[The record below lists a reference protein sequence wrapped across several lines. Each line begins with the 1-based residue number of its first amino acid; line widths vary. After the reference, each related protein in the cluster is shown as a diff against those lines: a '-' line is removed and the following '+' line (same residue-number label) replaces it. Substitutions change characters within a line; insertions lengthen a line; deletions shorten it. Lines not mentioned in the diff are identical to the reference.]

1 MGPNR
6 ERVQA
11 EALKIAHKSARFF
24 SALQHEAMTAP
35 VADRLLR
42 LCGVPR
48 VQFLA
53 RVGLYGEY
61 EDALTYFDEQVLQAA
76 TQQAGLSE
84 EEDVSQV
91 SDQQAAPLRHGGF
104 AFRDCR

>member
-24 SALQHEAMTAP
+24 NALRHEAMTAP

-61 EDALTYFDEQVLQAA
+61 EDALSYFDEQVLQAA
-76 TQQAGLSE
+76 TQQAGLTE
-84 EEDVSQV
+84 EEDVSQCLTNILLLFV
-91 SDQQAAPLRHGGF
+91 TADSR
-104 AFRDCR
+104 

>member
-1 MGPNR
+1 MGPAR
-6 ERVQA
+6 ERVQH
-11 EALKIAHKSARFF
+11 EALQIARKSQRFF

-53 RVGLYGEY
+53 RVGLFGEY
-61 EDALTYFDEQVLQAA
+61 EDALSYFDEQVQHAA
-76 TQQAGLSE
+76 TLQAGLD
-84 EEDVSQV
+84 EDEDSSQV
-91 SDQQAAPLRHGGF
+91 SSQ
-104 AFRDCR
+104 